1 MILNSKASSKKSPS
15 LKFLQNTSFRQ
26 PKRNLVICLYF
37 WFSKY
42 YSPYPHSVLCVITA
56 WVNWNGKRQVN
67 YSNSISGGNFSRW
80 RGRVYKRHNSKSDFL
95 KHLTD
100 FIREEIF
107 LKLNHWTSSTLK
119 KRFNELLQPR
129 LPKWDYYPWNVNF
142 GKYLVIF
149 LLAWNYTCL
158 PSTVYKFFTYWRL
171 CHHYRK

>member
-42 YSPYPHSVLCVITA
+42 YSPYPHSLLCVITA

-80 RGRVYKRHNSKSDFL
+80 RGRVYNSKSDFL